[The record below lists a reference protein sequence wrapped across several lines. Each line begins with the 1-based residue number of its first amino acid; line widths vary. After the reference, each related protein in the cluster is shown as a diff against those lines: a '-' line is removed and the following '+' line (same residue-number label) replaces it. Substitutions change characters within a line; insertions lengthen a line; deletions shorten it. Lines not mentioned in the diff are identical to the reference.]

1 MTSKLFQL
9 GIDVLAARRITRF
22 VVEDKLAEDF
32 REAKFFHKHEK
43 LQYLVNCPYC
53 VGIYASAAVVI
64 SSMLVPKVANPV
76 KYALALA
83 EVNATAKDLEAQRE
97 ALVENYGPPL

>member
-1 MTSKLFQL
+1 MSKLFDL
-9 GIDVLAARRITRF
+9 GIDVLAARRLIRF
-22 VVEDKLAEDF
+22 VTEDNLAEPL
-32 REAKFFHKHEK
+32 RENSFVHKHEK

-53 VGIYASAAVVI
+53 VGIYASAAVVV
-64 SSMLVPKVANPV
+64 SSMLFPRTARAA
-76 KYALALA
+76 KYALAIA